1 MQRLSISSQIRLLG
15 MIFIIALL
23 GLMGGAVQRF
33 QSTQT
38 LFDEALDLTKERLA
52 RALNIEGIAKANIV
66 RIRVVAY
73 TSDPAL
79 EGLLSSDMREAVD
92 AYRKELEIFN
102 AQPQSAAEKAA
113 LKLLIEQGG
122 AAINAAEEMRKLK
135 AAGRLED
142 ARLLMSQ
149 RFDPAAKLAMDGAAQ
164 LQQLQRD
171 AATRLQESLAESNRK
186 ATLWFIGLGLAG
198 MVFVFALLEML
209 RRQITTALDDVV
221 QFATRVAKGDLTGS
235 MTSSRQDE
243 LGTLVR
249 AMGSMK
255 ESLAALVSQVRQAGG
270 RIQTQADDITRGSAE
285 LSSRTDQTASNLE
298 ETAASMEELTA
309 TIGSSTEAA
318 QQANQLAGAAA
329 QAAAR
334 GEQVVGH
341 VVSSMQRITDNSR
354 QISDIIGVIDGIAFQ
369 TNILALNAAV
379 EAARAGEQG
388 RGFAVVASEVRA
400 LAGRSADAAKQI
412 KALITTSVDTV
423 QAGSDQVAE
432 AGKSMEEIIGSV
444 RRVSDLIGEITAA
457 SVEQR
462 DGIGQVNQAV
472 GHLEQMTQQNSALV
486 QESASAATVLS
497 EQAKALNVAVSVFQI
512 EAGAQAPYAAPPATS
527 AAPVQPKPAI
537 ARPAAKA
544 PAKPAVA
551 APQPGKIAQA
561 QLGKIAQA
569 QLGTNAPGASRSA
582 RSGASASDNG
592 DWESF

>member
-23 GLMGGAVQRF
+23 GLMAGAVQRF

-38 LFDEALDLTKERLA
+38 LFNQALDLTQQRLA
-52 RALNIEGIAKANIV
+52 RALNLEGIAKANIV

-73 TSDPAL
+73 TSDPSL
-79 EGLLSSDMREAVD
+79 EGILSSDMSAAVD
-92 AYRKELEIFN
+92 AYFKELKAFEAMPLN
-102 AQPQSAAEKAA
+102 AEEKAA
-113 LKLLIEQGG
+113 LKLLVDQGSF
-122 AAINAAEEMRKLK
+122 AINTAEEMRKLK

-171 AATRLQESLAESNRK
+171 AATRLQQSLAESNRK
-186 ATLWFIGLGLAG
+186 ATLWFIGLGLVG
-198 MVFVFALLEML
+198 IVFIFTLLEML
-209 RRQITTALDDVV
+209 RRQITVELDGVV

-249 AMGSMK
+249 SMGSMK
-255 ESLAALVSQVRQAGG
+255 ESLAALVAQVRQAGS
-270 RIQTQADDITRGSAE
+270 RIQAQASDITRGSTE
-285 LSSRTDQTASNLE
+285 LSSRTDQTASNLQ

-400 LAGRSADAAKQI
+400 LAGRSAEAAKQI
-412 KALITTSVDTV
+412 KALITTSVETV
-423 QAGSDQVAE
+423 QTGSDQVAQ
-432 AGKSMEEIIGSV
+432 AGKSMEEITHSV

-472 GHLEQMTQQNSALV
+472 GQLEQMTQQNASLV
-486 QESASAATVLS
+486 QESTSSAAVLS
-497 EQAKALNVAVSVFQI
+497 EQAQALNAAVSAFQI
-512 EAGAQAPYAAPPATS
+512 TAAAQGMASPPPLAPARPAPVVAAPPKTT
-527 AAPVQPKPAI
+527 AASPRPGI
-537 ARPAAKA
+537 A
-544 PAKPAVA
+544 A
-551 APQPGKIAQA
+551 APQKALAKPRIAA
-561 QLGKIAQA
+561 
-569 QLGTNAPGASRSA
+569 APA
-582 RSGASASDNG
+582 RKSASAPAPSAAGQD

>member
-15 MIFIIALL
+15 VIFIIALL
-23 GLMGGAVQRF
+23 GLMAGAVQRF

-38 LFDEALDLTKERLA
+38 LFNQALDLTQQRLA
-52 RALNIEGIAKANIV
+52 RALNLEGIAKANIV

-73 TSDPAL
+73 TSDPSL
-79 EGLLSSDMREAVD
+79 EGILSSDMSAAVD
-92 AYRKELEIFN
+92 AYFKELKAFEAMPLN
-102 AQPQSAAEKAA
+102 AEEKAA
-113 LKLLIEQGG
+113 LKLLVDQGSF
-122 AAINAAEEMRKLK
+122 AINTAEEMRKLK

-171 AATRLQESLAESNRK
+171 AATRLQQSLAESNRK
-186 ATLWFIGLGLAG
+186 ATLWFIGLGLVG
-198 MVFVFALLEML
+198 IVFIFTLLEML
-209 RRQITTALDDVV
+209 RRQITVELDGVV

-249 AMGSMK
+249 SMGSMK
-255 ESLAALVSQVRQAGG
+255 ESLAALVAQVRQAGS
-270 RIQTQADDITRGSAE
+270 RIQAQASDITRGSTE
-285 LSSRTDQTASNLE
+285 LSSRTDQTASNLQ

-400 LAGRSADAAKQI
+400 LAGRSAEAAKQI
-412 KALITTSVDTV
+412 KALITTSVETV
-423 QAGSDQVAE
+423 QTGSDQVAQ
-432 AGKSMEEIIGSV
+432 AGKSMEEITHSV

-472 GHLEQMTQQNSALV
+472 GQLEQMTQQNASLV
-486 QESASAATVLS
+486 QESTSSAAVLS
-497 EQAKALNVAVSVFQI
+497 EQAQALNAAVSAFQI
-512 EAGAQAPYAAPPATS
+512 TAAAQDMASPPPLAPARPAPVVAAPPKTT
-527 AAPVQPKPAI
+527 AASPRPGI
-537 ARPAAKA
+537 A
-544 PAKPAVA
+544 A
-551 APQPGKIAQA
+551 APQKALAKPRIAA
-561 QLGKIAQA
+561 
-569 QLGTNAPGASRSA
+569 APA
-582 RSGASASDNG
+582 RKSASAPAPSAADQD

>member
-15 MIFIIALL
+15 VIFIIALL
-23 GLMGGAVQRF
+23 GLMAGAVQRF

-38 LFDEALDLTKERLA
+38 LFNQALDLTQQRLA
-52 RALNIEGIAKANIV
+52 RALNLEGIAKANIV

-73 TSDPAL
+73 TSDPSL
-79 EGLLSSDMREAVD
+79 EGILSSDMSAAVD
-92 AYRKELEIFN
+92 AYFKELKAFEAMPLN
-102 AQPQSAAEKAA
+102 AEEKAA
-113 LKLLIEQGG
+113 LKLLVDQGSF
-122 AAINAAEEMRKLK
+122 AINTAEEMRKLK

-171 AATRLQESLAESNRK
+171 AATRLQQSLAESNRK
-186 ATLWFIGLGLAG
+186 ATLWFIGLGLVG
-198 MVFVFALLEML
+198 IVFIFTLLEML
-209 RRQITTALDDVV
+209 RRQITVELDGVV

-249 AMGSMK
+249 SMGSMK
-255 ESLAALVSQVRQAGG
+255 ESLAALVAQVRQAGS
-270 RIQTQADDITRGSAE
+270 RIQAQASDITRGSTE
-285 LSSRTDQTASNLE
+285 LSSRTDQTASNLQ

-400 LAGRSADAAKQI
+400 LAGRSAEAAKQI
-412 KALITTSVDTV
+412 KALITTSVETV
-423 QAGSDQVAE
+423 QTGSDQVAQ
-432 AGKSMEEIIGSV
+432 AGKSMEEITHSV

-472 GHLEQMTQQNSALV
+472 GQLEQMTQQNASLV
-486 QESASAATVLS
+486 QESTSSAAVLS
-497 EQAKALNVAVSVFQI
+497 EQAQALNAAVSAFQI
-512 EAGAQAPYAAPPATS
+512 TAAAQGMASPPPLAPARPAPVVAAPPKTT
-527 AAPVQPKPAI
+527 AASPRPGI
-537 ARPAAKA
+537 A
-544 PAKPAVA
+544 A
-551 APQPGKIAQA
+551 APQKALAKPRIAA
-561 QLGKIAQA
+561 
-569 QLGTNAPGASRSA
+569 APA
-582 RSGASASDNG
+582 RKSASAPAPSAAGQD

>member
-23 GLMGGAVQRF
+23 GLMAGAVQRF

-38 LFDEALDLTKERLA
+38 LFNQALDLTQQRLA
-52 RALNIEGIAKANIV
+52 RALNLEGIAKANIV

-73 TSDPAL
+73 TSDPSL
-79 EGLLSSDMREAVD
+79 EGILSSDMSAAVD
-92 AYRKELEIFN
+92 AYFKELKAFEAMPLN
-102 AQPQSAAEKAA
+102 AEEKAA
-113 LKLLIEQGG
+113 LKLLVDQGSF
-122 AAINAAEEMRKLK
+122 AINTAEEMRKLK

-171 AATRLQESLAESNRK
+171 AATRLQQSLAESNRK
-186 ATLWFIGLGLAG
+186 ATLWFIGLGLVG
-198 MVFVFALLEML
+198 IVFIFTLLEML
-209 RRQITTALDDVV
+209 RRQITVELDGVV

-249 AMGSMK
+249 SMGSMK
-255 ESLAALVSQVRQAGG
+255 ESLAALVAQVRQAGS
-270 RIQTQADDITRGSAE
+270 RIQAQASDITRGSTE
-285 LSSRTDQTASNLE
+285 LSSRTDQTASNLQ

-400 LAGRSADAAKQI
+400 LAGRSAEAAKQI
-412 KALITTSVDTV
+412 KALITTSVETV
-423 QAGSDQVAE
+423 QTGSDQVAQ
-432 AGKSMEEIIGSV
+432 AGKSMEEITHSV

-472 GHLEQMTQQNSALV
+472 GQLEQMTQQNASLV
-486 QESASAATVLS
+486 QESTSSAAVLS
-497 EQAKALNVAVSVFQI
+497 EQAQALNAAVSAFQI
-512 EAGAQAPYAAPPATS
+512 TAAAQGMASPPPLAPARPAPLVAAPPKTTVAS
-527 AAPVQPKPAI
+527 PRPGI
-537 ARPAAKA
+537 A
-544 PAKPAVA
+544 A
-551 APQPGKIAQA
+551 APQKALAKPRIAA
-561 QLGKIAQA
+561 
-569 QLGTNAPGASRSA
+569 APA
-582 RSGASASDNG
+582 RKSASAPAPSAAGQD

>member
-15 MIFIIALL
+15 VIFIIALL
-23 GLMGGAVQRF
+23 GLMAGAVQRF

-38 LFDEALDLTKERLA
+38 LFNQALDLTQQRLA
-52 RALNIEGIAKANIV
+52 RALNLEGIAKANIV

-73 TSDPAL
+73 TSDPSL
-79 EGLLSSDMREAVD
+79 EGILSSDMSAAVD
-92 AYRKELEIFN
+92 AYFKELKAFEAMPLN
-102 AQPQSAAEKAA
+102 AEEKAA
-113 LKLLIEQGG
+113 LKLLVDQGSF
-122 AAINAAEEMRKLK
+122 AINTAEEMRKLK

-171 AATRLQESLAESNRK
+171 AATRLQQSLAESNRK
-186 ATLWFIGLGLAG
+186 ATLWFIGLGLVG
-198 MVFVFALLEML
+198 IVFIFTLLEML
-209 RRQITTALDDVV
+209 RRQITVELDGVV

-249 AMGSMK
+249 SMGSMK
-255 ESLAALVSQVRQAGG
+255 ESLAALVAQVRQAGS
-270 RIQTQADDITRGSAE
+270 RIQAQASDITRGSTE
-285 LSSRTDQTASNLE
+285 LSSRTDQTASNLQ

-400 LAGRSADAAKQI
+400 LAGRSAEAAKQI
-412 KALITTSVDTV
+412 KALITTSVETV
-423 QAGSDQVAE
+423 QTGSEQVAQ
-432 AGKSMEEIIGSV
+432 AGKSMEEITHSV

-472 GHLEQMTQQNSALV
+472 GQLEQMTQQNASLV
-486 QESASAATVLS
+486 QESTSSAAVLS
-497 EQAKALNVAVSVFQI
+497 EQAQALNAAVSAFQI
-512 EAGAQAPYAAPPATS
+512 TAAAQGMASPPPLAPARPAPVVAAPPKTT
-527 AAPVQPKPAI
+527 AASPRPGI
-537 ARPAAKA
+537 A
-544 PAKPAVA
+544 A
-551 APQPGKIAQA
+551 APQKALAKPRIAA
-561 QLGKIAQA
+561 
-569 QLGTNAPGASRSA
+569 APA
-582 RSGASASDNG
+582 RKFASAPAPSAAGQD

>member
-38 LFDEALDLTKERLA
+38 LFNEALDLTKERLA

-149 RFDPAAKLAMDGAAQ
+149 QFDPAAKLAMDGAAQ

-235 MTSSRQDE
+235 MASSRQDE

-512 EAGAQAPYAAPPATS
+512 EAGAQAPYAPPPATR

-561 QLGKIAQA
+561 QLG
-569 QLGTNAPGASRSA
+569 TNATGASRSA

>member
-1 MQRLSISSQIRLLG
+1 

-38 LFDEALDLTKERLA
+38 LFNEALDLTKERLA

-92 AYRKELEIFN
+92 AYRKELETFN

-235 MTSSRQDE
+235 MASSRQDE

-512 EAGAQAPYAAPPATS
+512 EAGAQAPYAPPPATS
-527 AAPVQPKPAI
+527 AAPVQPKASI

-561 QLGKIAQA
+561 QLG
-569 QLGTNAPGASRSA
+569 TNATGASRSA

>member
-38 LFDEALDLTKERLA
+38 LFNEALDLTKERLA

-92 AYRKELEIFN
+92 AYRKELETFN
-102 AQPQSAAEKAA
+102 ALPQSAAEKAA

-149 RFDPAAKLAMDGAAQ
+149 QFDPAAKLAMDGAAQ

-235 MTSSRQDE
+235 MASSRQDE

-512 EAGAQAPYAAPPATS
+512 EAGAQAPYAPPPATS
-527 AAPVQPKPAI
+527 AAPVQHKPAI

-561 QLGKIAQA
+561 QLG
-569 QLGTNAPGASRSA
+569 TNATGASRSA

>member
-38 LFDEALDLTKERLA
+38 LFNEALDLTKERLA

-92 AYRKELEIFN
+92 AYRKELETFN

-235 MTSSRQDE
+235 MASSRQDE

-512 EAGAQAPYAAPPATS
+512 EAGAQAPYAPPPATS
-527 AAPVQPKPAI
+527 AAPVQPKASI

-561 QLGKIAQA
+561 QLG
-569 QLGTNAPGASRSA
+569 TNATGASRSA